1 MENFAQFLN
10 SLFSGYDSDKMMLM
24 EADEGRRDTMMLMDS
39 GGLG

>member
-24 EADEGRRDTMMLMDS
+24 EADEEWRDTMMLMDS
-39 GGLG
+39 DGVG